1 VASEVGAASAPPV
14 IVCVLPPALL
24 FCPHPIVPQ
33 AGSSTAAQAAMAK
46 VLNKLFMMMSR
57 MFESSHPP

>member
-1 VASEVGAASAPPV
+1 
-14 IVCVLPPALL
+14 VLPPALL

-33 AGSSTAAQAAMAK
+33 AGSSAAAQAAMAK